1 MQGVVSVTQRL
12 DMFGYMMIFGYL
24 FFDVGLCV
32 RCGKIKKG
40 ANLAVLVF
48 SFGMEVS
55 GGGN

>member
-1 MQGVVSVTQRL
+1 
-12 DMFGYMMIFGYL
+12 MFGCLMIFGYL

-48 SFGMEVS
+48 FFGMEVS